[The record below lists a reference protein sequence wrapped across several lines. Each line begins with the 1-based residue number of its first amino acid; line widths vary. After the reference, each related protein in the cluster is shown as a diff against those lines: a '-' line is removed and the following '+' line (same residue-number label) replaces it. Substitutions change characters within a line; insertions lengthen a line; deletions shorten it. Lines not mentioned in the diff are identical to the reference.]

1 VSDISVSGSTPAYVD
16 LCGRFR
22 RAALLGDALGIL
34 DWDQATTMPE
44 GSAAGRAE
52 QIAALSVMRH
62 ELLVNSAV
70 ADGLHSAED
79 ELGSGRSD
87 DWDIANLREMKRA
100 YLNAAAVPGA
110 LVEAAARANAVC
122 EVNWRRA
129 RAEDDFA
136 SLVPALQEV
145 VNLVGEIATARSEAL
160 DLAPYDALLD
170 EFEAGTRM
178 AQLDPLFGELARDL
192 PGFVEQVL
200 DHQKSRPEPVL
211 PTGPF
216 PIPVQRDLATELM
229 QVLGFDFEA
238 GRLDISHHPFC
249 GGAAGD
255 VRITTRYSEEDFTES
270 LMGVLHETGHALY
283 EIGLPEAW
291 RYQPVGHAL
300 GMAIHESQSLLVEM
314 QVSRSRPFLE
324 FALPRMQ
331 AAFGGSGPA
340 WDVDNFHRLYTRVQR
355 GFIRVAADEVTYPL
369 HVVLRYRL
377 ERAILSGDLPLAELP
392 DAWNAGMQELL
403 GIEPPNDALGCLQ
416 DVHWPSG
423 AFGYFPTYTLGA
435 MAAAQLYAAA
445 RRAMPNLEDDIAA
458 GRPAALV
465 DWLRANVH
473 GRGRLQTAEE
483 LLTVAT
489 GEPLNPKI
497 FLDHL
502 THRYLGDG

>member
-1 VSDISVSGSTPAYVD
+1 
-16 LCGRFR
+16 
-22 RAALLGDALGIL
+22 
-34 DWDQATTMPE
+34 
-44 GSAAGRAE
+44 
-52 QIAALSVMRH
+52 
-62 ELLVNSAV
+62 
-70 ADGLHSAED
+70 
-79 ELGSGRSD
+79 
-87 DWDIANLREMKRA
+87 
-100 YLNAAAVPGA
+100 
-110 LVEAAARANAVC
+110 
-122 EVNWRRA
+122 
-129 RAEDDFA
+129 
-136 SLVPALQEV
+136 
-145 VNLVGEIATARSEAL
+145 
-160 DLAPYDALLD
+160 
-170 EFEAGTRM
+170 
-178 AQLDPLFGELARDL
+178 
-192 PGFVEQVL
+192 
-200 DHQKSRPEPVL
+200 
-211 PTGPF
+211 
-216 PIPVQRDLATELM
+216 
-229 QVLGFDFEA
+229 
-238 GRLDISHHPFC
+238 
-249 GGAAGD
+249 

-355 GFIRVAADEVTYPL
+355 GFIRVDADEVTYPL

-392 DAWNAGMQELL
+392 GAWNAGMQELL
-403 GIEPPNDALGCLQ
+403 DIEPPNDALGCLQ

-445 RRAMPNLEDDIAA
+445 RRAMPDLEDDIAA

-465 DWLRANVH
+465 DWLRTNVH
-473 GRGRLQTAEE
+473 GRGSLQTAEE
-483 LLTVAT
+483 LMTVAT

>member
-1 VSDISVSGSTPAYVD
+1 
-16 LCGRFR
+16 
-22 RAALLGDALGIL
+22 
-34 DWDQATTMPE
+34 
-44 GSAAGRAE
+44 
-52 QIAALSVMRH
+52 
-62 ELLVNSAV
+62 
-70 ADGLHSAED
+70 
-79 ELGSGRSD
+79 
-87 DWDIANLREMKRA
+87 
-100 YLNAAAVPGA
+100 
-110 LVEAAARANAVC
+110 
-122 EVNWRRA
+122 
-129 RAEDDFA
+129 
-136 SLVPALQEV
+136 
-145 VNLVGEIATARSEAL
+145 
-160 DLAPYDALLD
+160 
-170 EFEAGTRM
+170 M

-445 RRAMPNLEDDIAA
+445 RRAMPNLEDDIAE

-465 DWLRANVH
+465 DWLRTNVH
-473 GRGRLQTAEE
+473 GRGSLQTAEE
-483 LLTVAT
+483 LMTVAT